1 MVGLGPGG
9 EGTLTPQALL
19 VIQQADVVIG
29 YSTYIKLAEPYLA
42 GKAVVASGMKKETD
56 RARLAVETALTG
68 KHVAVIS
75 SGDPGVYGMAGPILE
90 IAPSDLDVYVIPG
103 VTAATASAAALGAPL
118 MHDFAVISLSDLLT
132 PWETILDRLDAAA
145 AADFVIVLYNPRS
158 HGRDTHLDVARS
170 RVLACRDVAT
180 PVGLVKNCG
189 RPGEEQIIT
198 TLGELNIEDA
208 DMTTTVVIGNSQTKV
223 INGRMVTPR
232 GYVL

>member
-9 EGTLTPQALL
+9 EETLTPQARQAL
-19 VIQQADVVIG
+19 QQADVVIG
-29 YSTYIKLAEPYLA
+29 YSTYLKLAEPYLA
-42 GKAVVASGMKKETD
+42 GKTVLSSGMKKETE

-90 IAPSDLDVYVIPG
+90 IAPADLEVCVVPG

-132 PWETILDRLDAAA
+132 PWETILRRLDAAA

-158 HGRDTHLDVARS
+158 HGRGNHLDVARS
-170 RVLACRDVAT
+170 RVLRQRAAAT
-180 PVGLVKNCG
+180 PVGLVKKCG
-189 RPGEEQIIT
+189 RSGEEHIIT
-198 TLGELNIEDA
+198 TLEELNIEDA
-208 DMTTTVVIGNSQTKV
+208 DMTTTVVIGNSQTK
-223 INGRMVTPR
+223 IHHGRMVTPR